1 MPRVTLDA
9 ESGIRLSPELY
20 RRCGLHLGEELLLE
34 ETETG
39 LVLHP
44 LRADVRKVYLE
55 ITTRCNLHCR
65 TCVRNAWG
73 EPPEDVGECT
83 VGEYTHGRRYLRP
96 RRRRVERWLLGLV
109 PFLRR
114 LPVGA
119 GDCHLPVKKAVAPG
133 TAFSAG

>member
-1 MPRVTLDA
+1 VPRVTLDA

-65 TCVRNAWG
+65 TCVRNAWS
-73 EPPEDVGECT
+73 EPVEDMADATFDRVVVGLNDGCW
-83 VGEYTHGRRYLRP
+83 GWCP
-96 RRRRVERWLLGLV
+96 SC
-109 PFLRR
+109 
-114 LPVGA
+114 A
-119 GDCHLPVKKAVAPG
+119 DCLWAQGIVTCP
-133 TAFSAG
+133 